1 MVVKLYLLMLSQK
14 SELESQIS
22 SLEARNNVI
31 RVQNEALC
39 KQVTSLRAV
48 VESLGQDLKAAQS
61 SAQGHGSSAKEARGT
76 SQHDVCAGRGARGD
90 KELGNGVPYDRQIA
104 RPNLIM
110 VRGKSLMEVP
120 NAQSCTARSPNTDIV
135 KCSQHTSLHS
145 PAPRL
150 MPTHQNRSAMYLKPL
165 TSLKAPKQLK
175 LLALLR
181 SFGVSWDSYNS
192 RISRPSEYSTK
203 RWISVR
209 QRTSRSSNLPN
220 RTGSMCQSIL

>member
-1 MVVKLYLLMLSQK
+1 MLWSSHLGRTLKL
-14 SELESQIS
+14 
-22 SLEARNNVI
+22 R
-31 RVQNEALC
+31 RAL
-39 KQVTSLRAV
+39 LRAT
-48 VESLGQDLKAAQS
+48 
-61 SAQGHGSSAKEARGT
+61 EAVQRR
-76 SQHDVCAGRGARGD
+76 RGAHPSTMSVQAEGQ
-90 KELGNGVPYDRQIA
+90 EANGVPYDRQIA
-104 RPNLIM
+104 RHNLIM
-110 VRGKSLMEVP
+110 VRGKSLMEVPGP

-135 KCSQHTSLHS
+135 KCSQHTSLHG

-203 RWISVR
+203 RWISVQ